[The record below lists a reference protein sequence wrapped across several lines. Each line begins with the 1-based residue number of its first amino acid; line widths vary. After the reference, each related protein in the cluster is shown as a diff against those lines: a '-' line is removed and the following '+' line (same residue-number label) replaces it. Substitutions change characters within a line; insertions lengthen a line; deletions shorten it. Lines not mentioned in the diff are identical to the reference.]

1 METAVKSTDSAD
13 YGLGLAIFVT
23 ETPPTDEQKHL
34 FHPLFPRN
42 PHFPALR
49 VSPMAFSGATRKSK
63 FLAVMK
69 KKTRITTAAKTPLDT
84 LRKTSSYPGARVM
97 FGLPFLVFGCLY
109 LLTGGWL
116 VITSVADAFGGDT
129 GAATAFLSLAAGAL
143 CFIAGLFFIGVT
155 FLADAITPIS
165 PPSGSPRWLFQ
176 EPPAKANS

>member
-1 METAVKSTDSAD
+1 
-13 YGLGLAIFVT
+13 
-23 ETPPTDEQKHL
+23 
-34 FHPLFPRN
+34 
-42 PHFPALR
+42 
-49 VSPMAFSGATRKSK
+49 
-63 FLAVMK
+63 MK

-155 FLADAITPIS
+155 FLADAIFDIADCAVRGDSRAAALEAREAYETFKRT
-165 PPSGSPRWLFQ
+165 GTHG
-176 EPPAKANS
+176 